1 MDSLATAQAFSI
13 NSSGYKKPG
22 SFDVEDREIF
32 NSNLWQYNNTLK
44 RKFIYL
50 WQDNN
55 TLKRKSIDL
64 WQDNNT
70 LKRNFI
76 DLWQENNTLKRK
88 SIDLRQENNTSK
100 RKFID
105 LLEDYKTFATKQ
117 INFSDIF
124 FNISKLLK
132 FKEEKQFHANLNFSL
147 KFDMLHSIIALWEL
161 KMRSML
167 QSFSYNT
174 FAVFNLRSSL
184 TRLVRDLVAGAS
196 TNFSQT
202 SLGKEIERATCGT
215 DWTIDQT
222 STFPR
227 RLLEIMK
234 CYVNPTMSVV
244 GIGQNL
250 MCLAILRKDGIRRT
264 FNIFLMSMIVAG
276 IFQQMMSLNVAEII
290 EHLKGS
296 RMYHKYDKYV
306 CFRKIDPVF
315 EIFKMFFIFIGTW
328 GQLVFSSTYM
338 LITVDR
344 LLIVYLPLR
353 ARSIISIK
361 SVITCN
367 ILVFFVW
374 LPWVVFKTF
383 CYYTA
388 NAVYLEV
395 KLRLQTQAKY
405 HYFSVCYHNL
415 TETGALVP
423 IALSKCFPLSIV
435 LIGSLAIAIKIKVIL
450 SERKHLTKRNRTFL
464 WSNQTTKT
472 LLTTCSVFSVTE
484 VLLYFFS
491 YIVSRESNEESVWLS
506 IHLQLIYFAY
516 LITTSSTFFIFI
528 FTNKKL
534 MKHFMEITKLFS
546 LK

>member
-32 NSNLWQYNNTLK
+32 NSNLWQDNNTFK
-44 RKFIYL
+44 RKF
-50 WQDNN
+50 
-55 TLKRKSIDL
+55 IDL
-64 WQDNNT
+64 WQD
-70 LKRNFI
+70 
-76 DLWQENNTLKRK
+76 NNTLKRK

-105 LLEDYKTFATKQ
+105 YLEDYKTFATKQ

-132 FKEEKQFHANLNFSL
+132 FKEEKQFHDNLNFSL

-184 TRLVRDLVAGAS
+184 TRLVRDLVAGSS

-227 RLLEIMK
+227 RLLDIMK
-234 CYVNPTMSVV
+234 CYVNPTISVV

-276 IFQQMMSLNVAEII
+276 IFQQIMSLNVAEII

-296 RMYHKYDKYV
+296 RMYHKYDKYI

-315 EIFKMFFIFIGTW
+315 EIFKMIFIFIGTW

-450 SERKHLTKRNRTFL
+450 SERKHLTKRKRTFL

-491 YIVSRESNEESVWLS
+491 YIISRESNEESVWLS

-534 MKHFMEITKLFS
+534 MKHFIEIKNYFV
-546 LK
+546 